1 MAAGTRQEIRLSP
14 LNQRNVSNG
23 LRQVKRIPRVGRL
36 AQNRL
41 DRHTVGSYLSAI
53 MEILKQRIKMGYSR
67 PWVVRKYATMGLW
80 PSEEAL
86 CRRFWPDGNRILDVG
101 CGAGRTTAPLA
112 IRGYRVTAFDL
123 SQPMVAETAVQCARL
138 RSQACLSVADAT
150 DLPFTD
156 GAFQGALFS
165 YNGIELVPG
174 RSGKRRVLE
183 ELHRVLVPGGHLIFT
198 THAIEALNRFALYRL
213 KRLLWFG
220 LTRALRVP
228 TPEREIGEIVY
239 DPDQNLEVYYMQVIS
254 PRSYRKMLALAGFDL
269 VYYNSRQRVGRRPLP
284 RWAVDLDPELKFY
297 VARKRDGD
305 GP

>member
-1 MAAGTRQEIRLSP
+1 MDT
-14 LNQRNVSNG
+14 
-23 LRQVKRIPRVGRL
+23 
-36 AQNRL
+36 
-41 DRHTVGSYLSAI
+41 
-53 MEILKQRIKMGYSR
+53 LKQRVKKGYSR

-86 CRRFWPDGNRILDVG
+86 CGQFWPGGIRVLDVG
-101 CGAGRTTAPLA
+101 CGAGRTTAPLS
-112 IRGYRVTAFDL
+112 IRGYRVTALDL
-123 SQPMVAETAVQCARL
+123 SYPMVAETAEQCARL
-138 RSQACLSVADAT
+138 KSEACLTVADAT
-150 DLPFTD
+150 DLPFSG

-174 RSGKRRVLE
+174 RSGKLKVLE

-220 LTRALRVP
+220 FTRLLRVP

-254 PRSYRKMLALAGFDL
+254 PRSYRGMLASAGFDL
-269 VYYNSRQRVGRRPLP
+269 VYYNSRQRVGRSPLP
-284 RWAVDLDPELKFY
+284 RWIVDLDPELKFY
-297 VARKRDGD
+297 VARKRDEGT
-305 GP
+305 P